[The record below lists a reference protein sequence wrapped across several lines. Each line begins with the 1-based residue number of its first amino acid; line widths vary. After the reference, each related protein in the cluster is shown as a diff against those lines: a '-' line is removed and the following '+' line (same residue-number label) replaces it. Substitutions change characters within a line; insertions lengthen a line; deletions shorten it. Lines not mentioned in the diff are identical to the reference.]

1 MIRKAENF
9 LNAHSRQ
16 SILIGYIFIWI
27 LFISII
33 LRTTFRGTEGME
45 LSWEFTCGMEILGIG
60 ICLIVYYSCMQNQDA
75 FGSMTNIFSALLIT
89 VALNLFLDEWSWL
102 VQGVPERHFENVL
115 TNVVLYINT
124 YTMGLMFWIYAFIV
138 LDVKTRLTRLS
149 TKIFIILYLVAVFIC
164 ILNIFYPI
172 YFSIGPDGFYRRA
185 PLYSIRLFCYIALI
199 PGIIDII
206 FNVKV
211 PWKDRWI
218 VCSFL
223 FLPLLAETLSYFRF
237 GLSTKPS
244 ASLLAIVLNYI
255 VLVSNH
261 EIRIARTQSALEI
274 ASSIQNGVLPKD
286 ASKLSGK
293 KNYEIYASVT
303 PAQEVGGDFYDYFM
317 IDDDHLAIV
326 VADVSDKGLGAA
338 FFAMIAK
345 VLIKTRAELGGTPTE
360 IISYVE
366 NRITSANE
374 FNMFVTV
381 WLGIIDL
388 TTGHVDVCNAGHDY
402 PAIMKETGGFMI
414 EKTPHGPPI
423 AFLPGIPFTG
433 YSFDLK
439 PGNRI
444 FLYTDGLTEA
454 KRYNGER
461 FGNDR
466 MLEFLNSHKAD
477 DPKTL
482 INAMKEEIEKF
493 ADGEPQFDDITMLTF
508 KYL

>member
-1 MIRKAENF
+1 MIRRIYNY
-9 LNAHSRQ
+9 LNEHSKQ
-16 SILIGYIFIWI
+16 SVLIGFVFLWI
-27 LFISII
+27 LFVTII
-33 LRTTFRGTEGME
+33 LLTIHRGTEGME

-60 ICLIVYYSCMQNQDA
+60 ICLIVYYSCMQNHDA
-75 FGSMTNIFSALLIT
+75 FGSMTNTFSALLIT
-89 VALNLFLDEWSWL
+89 VALNLFSDEWSWL
-102 VQGVPERHFENVL
+102 VQGVPERRLENIISNVL
-115 TNVVLYINT
+115 LYINT
-124 YTMGLMFWIYAFIV
+124 YTMGLMFWIYAFNV
-138 LDVKTRLTRLS
+138 LDVKTRLTKLS
-149 TKIFIILYLVAVFIC
+149 TKVFFILYLIASFIC
-164 ILNIFYPI
+164 ILNIFIPI
-172 YFSIGPDGFYRRA
+172 YFTIDAAGVYSRA
-185 PLYSIRLFCYIALI
+185 PFYPFRLFCYIALI
-199 PGIIDII
+199 PGIIDIV

-223 FLPLLAETLSYFRF
+223 ILPLLAETLSYFRF

-255 VLVSNH
+255 VLVSKH
-261 EIRIARTQSALEI
+261 EMRIARTQSALEI
-274 ASSIQNGVLPKD
+274 AADIQNGVLPRD

-293 KNYEIYASVT
+293 KNYEIFASVT

-317 IDDDHLAIV
+317 IDDDHIAIV

-345 VLIKTRAELGGTPTE
+345 VLIKTRAQLGGTPSE

-388 TTGHVDVCNAGHDY
+388 NTGHVDVCNAGHDY
-402 PAIMKETGGFMI
+402 PAIMKETGGFLI

-423 AFLPGIPFTG
+423 AFLPGIPFTE

-454 KRYNGER
+454 KRYNGAR

-466 MLEFLNSHKAD
+466 MLEVLNSHKSD
-477 DPKTL
+477 DSESL
-482 INAMKEEIEKF
+482 IKNMKEEVIKF